1 MPRAY
6 VGFVDEVSLNF
17 LIVDASGPA
26 LQTLRRLGEGGPMEA
41 RVRQTGKFGDLVVTA
56 FDSAAQCS
64 TDPAEVSR
72 LARQMVMHVLRHMR
86 GAPLRRRPTGRTWA
100 AGTSQR

>member
-1 MPRAY
+1 
-6 VGFVDEVSLNF
+6 LNF

-26 LQTLRRLGEGGPMEA
+26 LQALQGPWRGRDPMEA
-41 RVRQTGKFGDLVVTA
+41 KVRQTRKFGDLVVTA

-72 LARQMVMHVLRHMR
+72 LARQMVMHVLRHSR
-86 GAPLRRRPTGRTWA
+86 STFASPPGWTHLGGRHLA
-100 AGTSQR
+100 AEMKD

>member
-1 MPRAY
+1 MHP
-6 VGFVDEVSLNF
+6 D
-17 LIVDASGPA
+17 
-26 LQTLRRLGEGGPMEA
+26 RRYNLYEGLARGDPMEA

-72 LARQMVMHVLRHMR
+72 LARQMVMHVLRHAR
-86 GAPLRRRPTGRTWA
+86 STFALPPDWTHLA
-100 AGTSQR
+100 AGTSQRE